1 MQHYLSL
8 DPVKLEGTWLTIG
21 SFDGVHLGHRQI
33 VKNLVQSAHA
43 QGDPAAVVTF
53 YPHPAVVLGKGNG
66 GYLTTPEERA
76 ELLGELGVDVV
87 VTMTFT
93 REVASLSAI
102 EFMELMK
109 EHFGLRRLMIGYD
122 FALGKGREG
131 NFERLRE
138 LGKELGYEVGA
149 YEPVEIDGT
158 PISSSQIR
166 KLLREGQVEEASR
179 LLGRRYAVSGQ
190 VVHGDG
196 RGKQIGVPTA
206 NLDYWRER
214 DMPASGVYATWAWID
229 GERHLSV
236 SNLGLRPTF
245 EAVPAVPRLEAHL
258 LDYDQDLYGR
268 TVRLEFVSRLRPEVK
283 FNSVDALIDQINHD
297 KAQARKVLEHAR

>member
-8 DPVKLEGTWLTIG
+8 EPVKLEGTWLTIG
-21 SFDGVHLGHRQI
+21 SFDGVHLGHKQI
-33 VKNLVQSAHA
+33 VKNLVKSAHA
-43 QGDPAAVVTF
+43 QADPAAVVTF
-53 YPHPAVVLGKGNG
+53 FPHPAVVLGKGNG

-76 ELLGELGVDVV
+76 ELLGELGVDVI

-93 REVASLSAI
+93 REVASLSAL
-102 EFMELMK
+102 EFMQLLK

-138 LGKELGYEVGA
+138 IGKELGYEVGA
-149 YEPVEIDGT
+149 YEPVKIDGVLV
-158 PISSSQIR
+158 SSSQIR
-166 KLLREGQVEEASR
+166 KLLREGQVEEASQ
-179 LLGRRYAVSGQ
+179 LLGRRYAVSGA

-214 DMPASGVYATWAWID
+214 VMPASGVYATWAWID
-229 GERHLSV
+229 GERHPSV

-245 EAVPAVPRLEAHL
+245 EAVPAVPQLEAHL
-258 LDYDQDLYGR
+258 LDYNQDLYGR

-283 FNSVDALIDQINHD
+283 FNSVEALIDQINHD
-297 KAQARKVLEHAR
+297 KQMAREVLEHAR